1 MGTFAFKVRAT
12 GSQNVYAVLENES
25 GQFFDFSDNTF
36 KALASCTTPSTSM
49 TEQTDGGGSGNSH
62 YYKSFDLSLLP
73 KRLTTKTYW
82 ATAYVR
88 AGGSPAPLTDVTI
101 NDPTPFYVQCME
113 LGSFP
118 LGVECSGAF
127 TTTAGTTVRFIVS
140 VNRNGVFVPVDDL
153 DASAA
158 ATITAREHGTGSD
171 LYATSSTTVNSSG
184 WWSISQTSPGYTTDR
199 EYQHTV
205 AITVN
210 GESLSFAVPI
220 PVFG

>member
-1 MGTFAFKVRAT
+1 MATFPFKVRAT
-12 GSQNVYAVLENES
+12 GSQNVYACLENES
-25 GQFFDFSDNTF
+25 GQFFDFNDNTF
-36 KALASCTTPSTSM
+36 KALGSATTPYVSM
-49 TEQTDGGGSGNSH
+49 TEQTNGGGSGNSH
-62 YYKSFDLSLLP
+62 YYAAFDLSLLP

-101 NDPTPFYVQCME
+101 NDPTPFNVQAME

-118 LGVECSGAF
+118 LSVECSGAF
-127 TTTAGTTVRFIVS
+127 TTTSGTAVRFIVS
-140 VNRNGVFVPVDDL
+140 VNRNGVYVPIDDL

-158 ATITAREHGTGSD
+158 ATITAREHGAGSD
-171 LYATSSTTVNSSG
+171 LFTTSSTTVNSSG
-184 WWSISQTSPGYTTDR
+184 WFSVSQSSPGYTTDR

-205 AITVN
+205 AITVG
-210 GESLSFAVPI
+210 GESMSFAVPF